1 MAWGLFRK
9 IKDGIKKGI
18 NKVKDFTKKAF
29 GVAKKLVPEATKIA
43 NAVAPAIANNPY
55 GQAALVGL
63 NGANAVIQTNDT
75 AEGAIRDAAQQYGPL
90 LRQKIKI

>member
-9 IKDGIKKGI
+9 IKDGIKKGV
-18 NKVKDFTKKAF
+18 NKIKDIAGKVFN
-29 GVAKKLVPEATKIA
+29 VAKKVVPEATKIA

-63 NGANAVIQTNDT
+63 NGANAIIQTNDNVG
-75 AEGAIRDAAQQYGPL
+75 GAIRDTVQQYGPL
-90 LRQKIKI
+90 LSQKIKI